1 MEGFHSRS
9 GTVEDLLSNGSEE
22 NSSAY
27 NERKIQRWKIQ
38 NRLKAI
44 ENIIIRSDIC
54 LSGVSDDQEKVNG
67 AEEAM
72 IENLFNVMK
81 DFDSYIFKK
90 HNEPQR
96 R

>member
-9 GTVEDLLSNGSEE
+9 GTVEDLVSNSSEE

-54 LSGVSDDQEKVNG
+54 LSGVSDDRSGEGKWG
-67 AEEAM
+67 
-72 IENLFNVMK
+72 
-81 DFDSYIFKK
+81 
-90 HNEPQR
+90 R
-96 R
+96 RCNDREFVQCDEGL